1 MQFLIPIAI
10 GLAATALVL
19 LGIGG
24 WRLAQHWRKLSQRRR
39 WIFFAA
45 FAVAEIAVW
54 LCLWAA
60 VIEPRQLVVRR
71 VEIVSEHWQGAPL
84 HIAAIS
90 DTHVGGPH
98 VNTARMGRI
107 VQQINALR
115 PDLVLL
121 LGDYINGH
129 AEEAQR
135 SPAEQQEV
143 LGGIATFAALNAR
156 YGVVGVIGNH
166 DAWFNRQ
173 SVQTALENAGVAALW
188 NRSIVIRTSSVPV
201 VIAGLADEWTGEPD
215 LAAALDGAPT
225 NADTIVIAHNPD
237 SFVDAAAGPALFLA
251 GHTHCGQVSVPFFGR
266 PILPIHHRSFA
277 CHRADE
283 NGKIVYVTGG
293 IGTSGPPVRFLN
305 PPEITLIT
313 LRGVQTN

>member
-1 MQFLIPIAI
+1 
-10 GLAATALVL
+10 
-19 LGIGG
+19 
-24 WRLAQHWRKLSQRRR
+24 
-39 WIFFAA
+39 
-45 FAVAEIAVW
+45 
-54 LCLWAA
+54 
-60 VIEPRQLVVRR
+60 
-71 VEIVSEHWQGAPL
+71 
-84 HIAAIS
+84 
-90 DTHVGGPH
+90 
-98 VNTARMGRI
+98 MGRI
-107 VQQINALR
+107 VQRMNALR

-129 AEEAQR
+129 AEEAER

-188 NRSIVIRTSSVPV
+188 NRSIVIRTSSVPI

-215 LAAALDGAPT
+215 LAAALDGAPAD
-225 NADTIVIAHNPD
+225 ADTIIIAHNPD
-237 SFVDAAAGPALFLA
+237 SFVSAAAGPALFLA

-266 PILPIHHRSFA
+266 PVLPIQHRSFA
-277 CHRADE
+277 CHRANE

-313 LRGVQTN
+313 LRGAQAN